1 MQAIFTFLQARLSNA
16 FTDMK
21 VSMQD
26 ITSAT
31 IDEALTG
38 PTFVPEVGATRRRM
52 NIISDIKRPENQ
64 RKYSTVVH
72 LYTQTPCITY
82 KRIYKILYTLAL
94 KILKTKIAVYICCF
108 RILKNR
114 M

>member
-1 MQAIFTFLQARLSNA
+1 
-16 FTDMK
+16 MK
-21 VSMQD
+21 VSIQD
-26 ITSAT
+26 ITMAT
-31 IDEALTG
+31 IDEALSG

-52 NIISDIKRPENQ
+52 NIISDIKRPEKQ

-72 LYTQTPCITY
+72 FYTQTPFITY
-82 KRIYKILYTLAL
+82 KLIYKILYTLAL

-108 RILKNR
+108 QILKNR